1 MKLLTTTQLA
11 ERFGVS
17 PQCVRKWYA
26 DGRIEPAMKLPSGQP
41 LYAASTKR
49 PDPLKR
55 GPKPA

>member
-26 DGRIEPAMKLPSGQP
+26 EDRIKPAMTLPSGQA
-41 LYAASTKR
+41 LYAPDTKR
-49 PDPLKR
+49 PKARKR
-55 GPKPA
+55 GPKH